1 MCLRWVAMDLFETSP
16 PLAWLLFSFL
26 SPLEQRRCAATQRLL
41 ELSRARQTPMLGK
54 VLGWTG
60 GCWKWG
66 MFAVFVQY
74 VCTCIV
80 YIQDS
85 STRYMKWSNLV
96 LVTVIHHG
104 DAIHIR
110 IYILLY
116 SYMPLCNHC
125 NYIEMIP
132 QGNGPKIPCLCPI
145 RTLWILGGTGPPSLE
160 SVEAFDPSKR
170 RRDRLDESMEMGK
183 LMGFLKYIVE
193 LYTVAPTFKIRREH
207 QLRLVVEIPIQY
219 LQGFYTSQVV
229 IAGFIQYWLLFSGV
243 ARFLRHEPLFTHT
256 AFGRFN
262 ENRDYKPVD
271 GG

>member
-54 VLGWTG
+54 VLGWTS
-60 GCWKWG
+60 GCWKYG

-80 YIQDS
+80 HIQDS
-85 STRYMKWSNLV
+85 STRYMTWSNIV
-96 LVTVIHHG
+96 LVIVDHHVVYMF
-104 DAIHIR
+104 IYVNCFHMH

-170 RRDRLDESMEMGK
+170 RRATIGWGYGDGE
-183 LMGFLKYIVE
+183 
-193 LYTVAPTFKIRREH
+193 
-207 QLRLVVEIPIQY
+207 
-219 LQGFYTSQVV
+219 
-229 IAGFIQYWLLFSGV
+229 
-243 ARFLRHEPLFTHT
+243 
-256 AFGRFN
+256 
-262 ENRDYKPVD
+262 VD
-271 GG
+271 GFSQLYSWTGTV